1 MFSRTRTSLL
11 IAAACLAYAA
21 ALFLLT
27 DGYAIDD
34 TWIHL
39 QFARNVSSGLGPRFM
54 PDQPPVYACSS
65 PAWVFLLAAPYAA
78 GVGGIASARLLSSLF
93 AGLSIWLLSEA
104 LGRRGFSLRGRMAG
118 AAILAV
124 NPWMIRWGSSGME
137 ASAAA
142 AVVTAILLVLS
153 RPGPRWLPAGL
164 LSGLA
169 FLVRPEL
176 AIAGPLCAVA
186 MATRREPGRFRR
198 GLLVLSSWGVVVA
211 AWELAACQVFGRL
224 TPSAAS
230 AKASASG
237 FFSYLA
243 GALPELAKSLAA
255 SDAAML
261 AAVLIAA
268 LAARHSLRPRL
279 PGSAA
284 QAFSAMILAALPLIL
299 LAGRAPIISRYLLPL
314 SPCITALGL
323 SALAGPGAMRR
334 TSPSRIFVPAAIVLS
349 LSSGL
354 LFVYPHMRIAAANLP
369 LYKDIAF
376 YMRDSLPEG
385 SVIAVQEIGIFEYYG
400 GKDLL
405 DLGGLVSPQVSA
417 SSFPGLARE
426 AMRSIEFL
434 RREGVTHYLDPHGV
448 VPPLRGAS
456 GRTRLGFVPLRE
468 WTFGGGTA
476 LAGRGTYTRV
486 LYRLEWL

>member
-1 MFSRTRTSLL
+1 MASRTRTSLL
-11 IAAACLAYAA
+11 IASACLAYAA

-39 QFARNVSSGLGPRFM
+39 QFARNISSGLGLRFM
-54 PDQPPVYACSS
+54 PDHPPVYACSS

-78 GVGGIASARLLSSLF
+78 GLGGIASARLLSSLF
-93 AGLSIWLLSEA
+93 AGLSIWLISEV
-104 LGRRGFSLRGRMAG
+104 LGRRGFSFRSRMAG
-118 AAILAV
+118 AAILAI

-142 AVVTAILLVLS
+142 AAIAAILLVLS
-153 RPGPRWLPAGL
+153 RPGAGWLPAGL
-164 LSGLA
+164 LGGLA
-169 FLVRPEL
+169 FLIRPEL
-176 AIAGPLCAVA
+176 AVAGPLCAVA
-186 MATRREPGRFRR
+186 MAAGQEPGRFRR
-198 GLLVLSSWGVVVA
+198 GLLVLASWGVMVA
-211 AWELAACQVFGRL
+211 AWELAAWQVFGRL

-261 AAVLIAA
+261 AGLLVAVL
-268 LAARHSLRPRL
+268 ARPALRPGLFRS
-279 PGSAA
+279 PVP
-284 QAFSAMILAALPLIL
+284 AFSAMILAALPLML
-299 LAGRAPIISRYLLPL
+299 LAGRAPIVSRYLLPL
-314 SPCITALGL
+314 SPCITVLGL
-323 SALAGPGAMRR
+323 SALAGPGKMRR
-334 TSPSRIFVPAAIVLS
+334 ASPSRILVPAALVLA

-354 LFVYPHMRIAAANLP
+354 LFVYPHMRIAAANLT
-369 LYKDIAF
+369 LYKDIAL

-448 VPPLRGAS
+448 VPPLRSAS
-456 GRTRLGFVPLRE
+456 GRTHLGFVPLRE
-468 WTFGGGTA
+468 WTFRGGTA